1 MKKTKLCW
9 DYMIILICIC
19 NVKCKL
25 VLTTTERFTILEDF
39 FRYDFSIIWFSIFI
53 SNFIVVEARIQRRI
67 CSELN
72 FQQQTRSSYFYV
84 FPLIWFSKSA
94 YSFKRMWAGTS
105 TSFKVRLRSIKFK
118 LTYEMFRDFQRK
130 HSAYEPNFKNK
141 KSK

>member
-1 MKKTKLCW
+1 
-9 DYMIILICIC
+9 MIILICIC

-72 FQQQTRSSYFYV
+72 FQQQTRSSFFFMF
-84 FPLIWFSKSA
+84 FPSFDSASQPTHSKEC
-94 YSFKRMWAGTS
+94 GQ
-105 TSFKVRLRSIKFK
+105 VPRLLLRCGYAVSN
-118 LTYEMFRDFQRK
+118 
-130 HSAYEPNFKNK
+130 SN
-141 KSK
+141 